1 MSNFGKGIN
10 TNALFTELQFAIEE
24 DKRYWLQND
33 AKIRA
38 CTTSKNYDEFR

>member
-1 MSNFGKGIN
+1 MSGFGEIN
-10 TNALFTELQFAIEE
+10 TKELFNELQSAIQD
-24 DKRYWLQND
+24 DKKYWLQND